1 LREEQ
6 MKRRISRRDFLK
18 QGALATAALS
28 ATFLP
33 VLAASHTGLER
44 KAAPKKVIV
53 IGAGLAGLSAAYE
66 LTQAGHDVTVLEAQ
80 SRPGGRVL
88 TLREPF
94 ADGLFAEAGA
104 RDIADTHDFTL
115 KYIALFN
122 LSLTSSPPSPNLGSI
137 GYFRGTRIKF
147 TEGVTPE
154 IPYHLTPQEKTLGDA
169 IWPRYRPA
177 AVLDEIGDYTAP
189 DWPPP
194 SLRKYDR
201 MSYAEFLRSNGA
213 SSEAVAFMTAGMLW
227 GDGADTVS
235 ALVVLRETAQE
246 RQVKDWYTIN
256 GGCDLLTRAFAE
268 RLKEKIRYGSAV
280 VRIEHSAQQVRVVFS
295 QAGAHQ
301 AIGGNHLICAIP
313 FSVLR
318 QVDISPRLSP
328 DKQRAIDK
336 LPSFS
341 CARVFL
347 QSRKRFW
354 LDQGLDGGAWT
365 DLPVGSIQSTGSD
378 QPGPRGIV
386 QCYTGGRAGRRLAA
400 MKEPARL
407 RYALEQVEKVYPGM
421 RENFEGG
428 ISKCWYTDAW
438 ARGCSS
444 WYKPGQM
451 SELWPHIARPE
462 GRVHFAG
469 DHTSAWI
476 RWMQGAL
483 ESGNRAAR
491 EVNEAS

>member
-1 LREEQ
+1 
-6 MKRRISRRDFLK
+6 MKRSISRREFLK
-18 QGALATAALS
+18 QSALATAALS
-28 ATFLP
+28 ATSLP
-33 VLAASHTGLER
+33 VLAARHTGLER

-66 LTQAGHDVTVLEAQ
+66 LTQAGHDVAVLEAQ

-94 ADGLFAEAGA
+94 SDGLFAEAGA

-122 LSLTSSPPSPNLGSI
+122 LSLASSPPSPNLGSI
-137 GYFRGTRIKF
+137 GYFRGKRIKF

-154 IPYHLTPQEKTLGDA
+154 IPYNLTPEEKTLGDA

-177 AVLDEIGDYTAP
+177 SVLDEIGDYTAP

-194 SLRKYDR
+194 SLMKYDR

-213 SSEAVAFMTAGMLW
+213 SSEAVAFMTAGMRW

-235 ALVVLRETAQE
+235 ALVVLRETAQD

-268 RLKEKIRYGSAV
+268 RLKERIRYGSAV
-280 VRIEHSAQQVRVVFS
+280 VRIEHSAQEVRVVVS
-295 QAGAHQ
+295 QAGTHQ
-301 AIGGNHLICAIP
+301 TFGGDHLICAIP

-318 QVDISPRLSP
+318 QVAISPRLSP
-328 DKQRAIDK
+328 AKQRAIDE

-347 QSRKRFW
+347 QSRTRFW

-365 DLPVGSIQSTGSD
+365 DLPVGSIHSTGSN

-400 MKEPARL
+400 MKEPDRL
-407 RYALEQVEKVYPGM
+407 RLALKQVEAVYPGM

-428 ISKCWYTDAW
+428 ISKCWHADPW